1 MSSKEAIAKSLDKI
15 EKEINR
21 TSDFIHIDTDTKPMP
36 LVNMAIDRL
45 HELKEMEFNIKQ
57 FS

>member
-15 EKEINR
+15 EREINR
-21 TSDFIHIDTDTKPMP
+21 TSNFIHIDTDTKPMP
-36 LVNMAIDRL
+36 LINMAIDKL
-45 HELKEMEFNIKQ
+45 HTLKEMEFNIKQ